1 MLREYAAKGC
11 PVSVGRDW
19 ILEELE
25 AAAERGPHKSALK
38 PDAIAQIQVEA
49 REKEAQGFCKLYNW
63 EKLKSNLP
71 KKLKLSA
78 STGNPRRGSDTLV
91 SRHYVDQGPLDSR
104 NSEVPGR
111 SDPPRSGSDAQY
123 AQWQS
128 VDQGPH
134 ECCNSEVPTG
144 SNPPGSG
151 NDARVVHGR
160 YVDRR
165 F

>member
-11 PVSVGRDW
+11 PVSVGQDW
-19 ILEELE
+19 TLEELE
-25 AAAERGPHKSALK
+25 AAAERGPHRSALERH
-38 PDAIAQIQVEA
+38 AIAQIQVEA

-63 EKLKSNLP
+63 EELKSNLP

-78 STGNPRRGSDTLV
+78 PTGNPRRGSDALV

-104 NSEVPGR
+104 NSEVPGG

-144 SNPPGSG
+144 SNPPRSG
-151 NDARVVHGR
+151 NDA
-160 YVDRR
+160 
-165 F
+165 